1 MFLYI
6 DIFYSL
12 QDMALSTDITESLIK
27 QLKVIR
33 NAHGKWQDV
42 VRESGE
48 IFTSLAY
55 NLMREQRIIDS
66 GNRDESAWSVK
77 QVSPI
82 VTTKHLPRYLQA
94 L

>member
-1 MFLYI
+1 
-6 DIFYSL
+6 
-12 QDMALSTDITESLIK
+12 MALSTDITESLIK

-33 NAHGKWQDV
+33 NARGKWQDA

-48 IFTSLAY
+48 LFTSLAY

-77 QVSPI
+77 QVSSI
-82 VTTKHLPRYLQA
+82 VIPKHLPRYLQA